1 MMKKLIAGIAITAAL
16 ATSVVASEDHQH
28 GNSAPNEG
36 KSGAMMMDQAHMVK
50 MHEHM
55 NLMKKMMTEIKQETN
70 AEKRQALMEKSMN
83 EMETHMNMM
92 MPMGTKN
99 NSQADHA
106 HD

>member
-1 MMKKLIAGIAITAAL
+1 MKKLIAGIAITAAL
-16 ATSVVASEDHQH
+16 ATPVVASEDHQH

-36 KSGAMMMDQAHMVK
+36 MSGAMMMDPAQMMK

-70 AEKRQALMEKSMN
+70 VEVRQALMEKGLN
-83 EMETHMNMM
+83 EMEAHMNMM
-92 MPMGTKN
+92 MSMGTKN